1 VADFSNSTLPDP
13 LSAST
18 RIDARRPSGFNALR
32 TGRHGKTVKHAPQL
46 TSARNDSMIVCKIE
60 GLPASWW
67 TDHDTAPR
75 RGLEK
80 QLPKNCCKLLKWKP
94 PEGDGLKT

>member
-32 TGRHGKTVKHAPQL
+32 TGRHGKTVKHAHSL
-46 TSARNDSMIVCKIE
+46 RARHCSPPGAGK
-60 GLPASWW
+60 
-67 TDHDTAPR
+67 TAA
-75 RGLEK
+75 E
-80 QLPKNCCKLLKWKP
+80 KLLQAF
-94 PEGDGLKT
+94 EMETA